1 MNTNSNS
8 YTIIY
13 ASVMVIIVAFLLAFV
28 SSSLKATQDKNVQ
41 LDTKK
46 QILAALNIKNVED
59 ADAEYKKY
67 VKGDMLMNADGT
79 LTENTGDFAT
89 NYEKEAKEKGI
100 SYETATFPWAA
111 SGRAIASDCADGMT
125 KLIFDKETHRV
136 IGGAIVGTNGGELLG
151 EIGLAIEM
159 GCDAEDIAL
168 TIHAHT
174 TLHESVGL
182 AAEVFEGSITDLPNA
197 KAKKK

>member
-79 LTENTGDFAT
+79 LTGNTRSEERRVG
-89 NYEKEAKEKGI
+89 KECR
-100 SYETATFPWAA
+100 SRWSPY
-111 SGRAIASDCADGMT
+111 
-125 KLIFDKETHRV
+125 H
-136 IGGAIVGTNGGELLG
+136 
-151 EIGLAIEM
+151 
-159 GCDAEDIAL
+159 
-168 TIHAHT
+168 
-174 TLHESVGL
+174 
-182 AAEVFEGSITDLPNA
+182 
-197 KAKKK
+197 